1 MSVKVIVRVAPI
13 DFWPEIRLGAEFREA
28 IDLTVHL
35 LKPASLA
42 VFLLAM
48 WRFSA
53 DLGWTSEFLFADGI
67 LSRWQLW
74 AALGTAMLAGEAALS
89 RRLARG

>member
-1 MSVKVIVRVAPI
+1 MSVKVILRVTPTDFLPEVRLSPDVLQAV
-13 DFWPEIRLGAEFREA
+13 
-28 IDLTVHL
+28 DLTVHL

-42 VFLLAM
+42 AFLLAF

-53 DLGWTSEFLFADGI
+53 DLGWTSEFMFTDGI

-74 AALGTAMLAGEAALS
+74 LAFGFAMLAGESALS
-89 RRLARG
+89 RRLAKG